1 MWDIRFLTFNQ
12 GVTGSNPVRP
22 TSRSAGVL
30 DSQDSSR
37 FSDGLVA
44 YRICAQAEG
53 KSQRSIDWIVDIV
66 GYFND
71 FLGSPDI
78 KAVTA
83 DDLRRFI
90 IALQQRQAFANHRF
104 TKPQNRPLSSESV
117 TSYTRAIKTFFS
129 FLEREE
135 LIANNPMKKVKLPK
149 ALKKSMPVFS
159 EGDVEKLLAQPNKRS
174 NTGYR
179 NYVIML
185 TLLDTGIRVSE
196 LCGLKTSDVDLAN
209 GYLRVM
215 GKGAKERYVPIGAK
229 LTKAL
234 LKYLMTRGPGKSDD
248 SFFVTYDGSPLVKK
262 RVQDLIKSYGKKADI
277 KTRCSPHTFRSTSA
291 VLYLRNGG
299 DPFSLQ
305 KRLGH
310 SSLTMTRR
318 YSVIADADV
327 KAQHLKYGVVDK
339 LKV

>member
-1 MWDIRFLTFNQ
+1 MVEHLTFNQ
-12 GVTGSNPVRP
+12 GVGSSSLPRL
-22 TSRSAGVL
+22 TSKSAGAL
-30 DSQDSSR
+30 DSL
-37 FSDGLVA
+37 SDGFVA
-44 YRICAQAEG
+44 YKICAQAEG
-53 KSQRSIDWIVDIV
+53 KSQRSIDWIIDIV
-66 GYFND
+66 GYFNE
-71 FLGSPDI
+71 FLGNLNI
-78 KAVTA
+78 EAITA

-104 TKPQNRPLSSESV
+104 TKPQNRPLSSETV
-117 TSYTRAIKTFFS
+117 ASYTRAIKTFFS

-149 ALKKSMPVFS
+149 TIKKNMPVFN
-159 EGDVEKLLAQPNKRS
+159 EGDLEKLLAQPNKRS
-174 NTGYR
+174 NEGYR
-179 NYVIML
+179 NYVVML

-196 LCGLKTSDVDLAN
+196 LCNLKTSDVDLAN

-215 GKGAKERYVPIGAK
+215 GKGSKERYVPIGAK

-234 LKYLMTRGPGKSDD
+234 LKYLMTHGPEGCD
-248 SFFVTYDGSPLVKK
+248 SFFVTYDGRPLVKK

-318 YSVIADADV
+318 YSVLADSDV
-327 KAQHLKYGVVDK
+327 RAQHLKYGVVDK

>member
-1 MWDIRFLTFNQ
+1 MVEHLTFNQ
-12 GVTGSNPVRP
+12 GVGSSSLPRP
-22 TSRSAGVL
+22 TSKSAGAL
-30 DSQDSSR
+30 DCHKITT
-37 FSDGLVA
+37 FSDGFVA
-44 YRICAQAEG
+44 YKICAQAEG
-53 KSQRSIDWIVDIV
+53 KSRRSIDWIIDIV
-66 GYFND
+66 GYFNA
-71 FLGSPDI
+71 FLGNLNI
-78 KAVTA
+78 EAVTA

-104 TKPQNRPLSSESV
+104 TKPQNRPLSSESI

-135 LIANNPMKKVKLPK
+135 LIASNPMKRVKLPK
-149 ALKKSMPVFS
+149 ALKKSMPVFN
-159 EGDVEKLLAQPNKRS
+159 EGDLGKLLAQPDKRS
-174 NTGYR
+174 SAGYR

-185 TLLDTGIRVSE
+185 TLLDTGIRVTE
-196 LCGLKTSDVDLAN
+196 LCNLKTSDVDLAN
-209 GYLRVM
+209 GYLKVM

-229 LTKAL
+229 LTKVL
-234 LKYLMTRGPGKSDD
+234 LKYLMNRGPERSDV
-248 SFFVTYDGSPLVKK
+248 SFFVTYDGRPLVKK

-305 KRLGH
+305 KKLGH

-318 YSVIADADV
+318 YSVIADSDV

-339 LKV
+339 LNI

>member
-1 MWDIRFLTFNQ
+1 MTTLSDRF
-12 GVTGSNPVRP
+12 
-22 TSRSAGVL
+22 
-30 DSQDSSR
+30 
-37 FSDGLVA
+37 VA

-53 KSQRSIDWIVDIV
+53 KSQRSIDWIIAIV
-66 GYFND
+66 GYFNE
-71 FLGSPDI
+71 FLGNLNI
-78 KAVTA
+78 EAITA

-104 TKPQNRPLSSESV
+104 TKPQNRPLSPESIA
-117 TSYTRAIKTFFS
+117 SYTRAIKTFFS

-135 LIANNPMKKVKLPK
+135 LIANNPVKRVKLPK
-149 ALKKSMPVFS
+149 TPKKNMPVFN
-159 EGDVEKLLAQPNKRS
+159 ERDIEKLLAQPNKKK
-174 NTGYR
+174 NEGYR

-196 LCGLKTSDVDLAN
+196 LCNLKTSDVDLAN

-229 LTKAL
+229 LTKVL
-234 LKYLMTRGPGKSDD
+234 LKYQLTHRPEGCD
-248 SFFVTYDGSPLVKK
+248 SFFVTHDGCPLVKK
-262 RVQDLIKSYGKKADI
+262 RVQDLIKSYGKKVGI

-305 KRLGH
+305 KKLGH

-318 YSVIADADV
+318 YSVLADSDV

-339 LKV
+339 LKI

>member
-1 MWDIRFLTFNQ
+1 MN
-12 GVTGSNPVRP
+12 
-22 TSRSAGVL
+22 SAGAL
-30 DSQDSSR
+30 DCHKITT

-53 KSQRSIDWIVDIV
+53 KSQRSIDWIIAIV
-66 GYFND
+66 GYFNE
-71 FLGSPDI
+71 FLGNLNI
-78 KAVTA
+78 EAVTA

-90 IALQQRQAFANHRF
+90 IALQQRQAFANHRL
-104 TKPQNRPLSSESV
+104 TRPQNRLLSAESV
-117 TSYTRAIKTFFS
+117 ASYTRAIKTFFS
-129 FLEREE
+129 FLEHEE
-135 LIANNPMKKVKLPK
+135 LIASNPMKKVKLPK
-149 ALKKSMPVFS
+149 TPKKVMPVFN
-159 EGDVEKLLAQPNKRS
+159 EGDLEKLLAQPNKRS

-196 LCGLKTSDVDLAN
+196 LCNLKISDVDLAN

-229 LTKAL
+229 LTKVL
-234 LKYLMTRGPGKSDD
+234 LKYLVTRGPGIEDM
-248 SFFVTYDGSPLVKK
+248 FFVTYDGRPLVKK

-318 YSVIADADV
+318 YSVLADSDV